1 MAGVLIDVAIS
12 RSQRS
17 CKIKNTFGT
26 TGSTM
31 VDLLGD
37 MGPTMVD
44 LPGDSESNFQG
55 FLWTKFSSLL
65 FIFLFFELFSC
76 RRCCCYFL
84 DLFFFIENWLKRF
97 IFFTENYATVS
108 FSSFFCFLFLPRVVV
123 PKHEKMKAKFY

>member
-1 MAGVLIDVAIS
+1 MTGVSIDVAIS

-37 MGPTMVD
+37 
-44 LPGDSESNFQG
+44 SESNFQG

-65 FIFLFFELFSC
+65 FICLFFELFSYRC
-76 RRCCCYFL
+76 CCCYFL
-84 DLFFFIENWLKRF
+84 DLFFYRELVEEIY
-97 IFFTENYATVS
+97 IFYGELCNC
-108 FSSFFCFLFLPRVVV
+108 FFFKFFLFSVCREWLSQNMRRWKPNFTNALL
-123 PKHEKMKAKFY
+123 KYLKNQC